1 MELLALVLINI
12 VFGIILYYAVS
23 IKVTSSVRDY
33 QIVKLK
39 KEIQELKREYANP
52 PKNELVENF
61 IFLTKNIDFVIVD
74 Y

>member
-1 MELLALVLINI
+1 MSQNDKKMEL
-12 VFGIILYYAVS
+12 S
-23 IKVTSSVRDY
+23 IENTKHLS
-33 QIVKLK
+33 K